1 MRGPP
6 STSDPAY
13 FDHEASFEWNRQE
26 PTIKAQQRAAR
37 QQEQQAQWQMDES
50 GMTDAFGGAAATPVA
65 GASAGGQFGSHAA
78 SSHPASLSAMWT
90 PQPSPFPG
98 YAGAAAAGAPAA
110 LAGSSG
116 YAGASSSAAA
126 AAGGGNHWESL
137 LDPEEQQDLATQRA
151 RQQRANRRLTVGA
164 RYSMF

>member
-13 FDHEASFEWNRQE
+13 FDREASYEWNRQE
-26 PTIKAQQRAAR
+26 QTIKAQQRAAR

-50 GMTDAFGGAAATPVA
+50 GMANAFGGAAATPA
-65 GASAGGQFGSHAA
+65 AAASAGGQFGSHAS
-78 SSHPASLSAMWT
+78 SSHPASLGAMWT

-98 YAGAAAAGAPAA
+98 YAGAAAACIPAA
-110 LAGSSG
+110 LAGSSDN
-116 YAGASSSAAA
+116 AGASSSAAA
-126 AAGGGNHWESL
+126 AAGGNHWESL

-151 RQQRANRRLTVGA
+151 RQQRANRRMTVGA